1 MEENTNVPVQEA
13 PKKGGGLVVAA
24 FILAIVSF
32 IVCWFPV
39 IGWLCWITATL
50 ALIFGIIGL
59 VKKQKKVLAIISIVL
74 AAASYLIYYLVLK
87 AAAEA
92 AAAAMAADWAN
103 SYMNM

>member
-39 IGWLCWITATL
+39 IGWLCYITATL

-74 AAASYLIYYLVLK
+74 AAASYIIYYFMLK
-87 AAAEA
+87 AAAA
-92 AAAAMAADWAN
+92 AIAADWAN
-103 SYMNM
+103 SYMNL

>member
-1 MEENTNVPVQEA
+1 M
-13 PKKGGGLVVAA
+13 AA

-39 IGWLCWITATL
+39 IGWLCYITATL

-74 AAASYLIYYLVLK
+74 AAASYIIYYFMLK
-87 AAAEA
+87 AAAA
-92 AAAAMAADWAN
+92 AIAADWAN

>member
-1 MEENTNVPVQEA
+1 
-13 PKKGGGLVVAA
+13 VAA

-39 IGWLCWITATL
+39 IGWLCYITATL

-74 AAASYLIYYLVLK
+74 AAASYIIYYFMLK
-87 AAAEA
+87 AAAA
-92 AAAAMAADWAN
+92 AIAADWAN